1 MNPNFINW
9 IKLHN
14 TLVAA
19 VILFFIAFGVY
30 ANNLNNQL
38 FWDDLDWISNN
49 PRVHSFSGDNV
60 KSWLTENTLAG
71 IGLKSNYYR
80 PFLFATFT
88 ANYVVHQ
95 DKPFGYHL
103 VNNLLHAGNAV
114 LVFILLFF
122 ALKKRW
128 PAFLVALLFAVHPL
142 QTEAITYIAGR
153 GDPLNVFWML
163 VSLLAVRKLYEQS
176 DKKIRWYI
184 ISGITV
190 VLAIL
195 SRETAII
202 FPFLAMVYAVAFLE
216 NGRFWQS
223 IRGAFIKML
232 PYFVVVFIYGILRL
246 TALNFENTLNFYA
259 VSNPYTEN
267 FFVRMYTFM
276 GILLSYAKLLIL
288 PLGQHMERGAT
299 VFLNP
304 WYWQVLIPVL
314 VLVAI
319 LWVTRKLYKKSW
331 DSRTP
336 TSPAGEP
343 AMSNVLV
350 FAFGWFFINLGPTSG
365 ITPINA
371 LMYEHWLYLAM
382 VGPFTALMVL
392 GDRLI
397 LNQFARKTAVCI
409 VIVLAIF
416 GGWLSVKRNTLWGNP
431 IAFFE
436 DILLYEP
443 NSARVNNNL
452 ANHYAS
458 IGNLPKAEEH
468 YWKAVESNDSF
479 PQPYFNLGTL
489 LMERNDVRGAI
500 EVFEKAIK
508 ADSYFPNAYDRLSV
522 IYASQGNLVKARE
535 MVKKFIELQPINP
548 AAYYNL
554 ALIEQATGNRADA
567 RTAIQAGLRYAPEG
581 SEVKNAMEKLLT
593 ELK

>member
-1 MNPNFINW
+1 MNSNLVNW
-9 IKLHN
+9 IRSHK
-14 TLVAA
+14 TLIAAA
-19 VILFFIAFGVY
+19 VLFFVTFGVY
-30 ANNLNNQL
+30 ANNLNNEL

-49 PRVHSFSGDNV
+49 PRVHEFSGDNV

-88 ANYVVHQ
+88 ANYVIHK
-95 DKPFGYHL
+95 DNPLGYHL
-103 VNNLLHAGNAV
+103 VNNLLHAGNVV
-114 LVFILLFF
+114 LIFILLLA

-128 PAFLVALLFAVHPL
+128 PAFLVALIFAIHPL

-163 VSLLAVRKLYEQS
+163 VSLLILRKLYERP
-176 DKKIRWYI
+176 DKKTRWYFL
-184 ISGITV
+184 SGATL

-202 FPFLAMVYAVAFLE
+202 FPFLAMIYAVAFLE
-216 NGRFWQS
+216 TGRFWQT
-223 IRGAFIKML
+223 IRRAFIKTL
-232 PYFVVVFIYGILRL
+232 PYFAIVFIYGILRL
-246 TALNFENTLNFYA
+246 TVLNFENTLNFYA
-259 VSNPYTEN
+259 VSNPYTES

-276 GILLSYAKLLIL
+276 SILLSYAKLLIW
-288 PLGQHMERGAT
+288 PAGQHMERGAT
-299 VFLNP
+299 VFLTP
-304 WYWQVLIPVL
+304 WYWQVVIPIIVL
-314 VLVAI
+314 VI
-319 LWVTRKLYKKSW
+319 TFWIIRRLYKKSW
-331 DSRTP
+331 DSRVP
-336 TSPAGEP
+336 S
-343 AMSNVLV
+343 MSNILV
-350 FAFGWFFINLGPTSG
+350 FALGWFFINLGPTSG

-382 VGPFTALMVL
+382 VGPLAAIMVL

-397 LNQFARKTAVCI
+397 SGQAARKIAVCL
-409 VIVLAIF
+409 VIVLAIV
-416 GGWLSVKRNTLWGNP
+416 GGWLSVKRNNLWGNP

-436 DILLYEP
+436 DILKYEP

-458 IGNLPKAEEH
+458 IGDLAKAEEH

-489 LMERNDVRGAI
+489 LMERNDIRGAI

-508 ADSYFPNAYDRLSV
+508 ADPYFPNAYDQLSV
-522 IYASQGNLVKARE
+522 IYAGQGNLAKARE

-567 RTAIQAGLRYAPEG
+567 RSAIQSGLRYAPEG
-581 SEVKNAMEKLLT
+581 SEVRIAMEKLLAS
-593 ELK
+593 LK

>member
-1 MNPNFINW
+1 MSLNFGNW
-9 IKLHN
+9 IRSHQ
-14 TLVAA
+14 TLATGIV
-19 VILFFIAFGVY
+19 LFFVAFGVY
-30 ANNLNNQL
+30 GNNLRNEL

-49 PRVHSFSGDNV
+49 PRVHEFSVDNV

-88 ANYVVHQ
+88 ANYVLHGDNPV
-95 DKPFGYHL
+95 GYHL
-103 VNNLLHAGNAV
+103 VNNVLHAGNAV
-114 LVFILLFF
+114 LVFLLLLV

-142 QTEAITYIAGR
+142 QTEAVTYIAGR

-163 VSLLAVRKLYEQS
+163 VSLLILRKIYERPE
-176 DKKIRWYI
+176 KKTRWYLL
-184 ISGITV
+184 SGATL

-216 NGRFWQS
+216 TGRFWQA
-223 IRGAFIKML
+223 IRGAFVKTIPHFL
-232 PYFVVVFIYGILRL
+232 IVFVYGILRL
-246 TALNFENTLNFYA
+246 TVLNFENTLNFYA
-259 VSNPYTEN
+259 VSNPYTESI
-267 FFVRMYTFM
+267 FVRMYTFM
-276 GILLSYAKLLIL
+276 GILLSYVKLLIL

-299 VFLNP
+299 VFLTP
-304 WYWQVLIPVL
+304 WYWQVCIPIL
-314 VLVAI
+314 LLAGI
-319 LWVTRKLYKKSW
+319 LWFIRKRYKKSW
-331 DSRTP
+331 DNR
-336 TSPAGEP
+336 EP
-343 AMSNVLV
+343 AISNVLI
-350 FAFGWFFINLGPTSG
+350 FAFGWFFVNLGPTSG

-382 VGPFTALMVL
+382 AGPLTVLIVL

-397 LNQFARKTAVCI
+397 TDQAKKKAAVCL
-409 VIVLAIF
+409 VIVLALM

-436 DILLYEP
+436 DILRYEP

-458 IGNLPKAEEH
+458 TGNLAKAEEH

-489 LMERNDVRGAI
+489 LLERNDVRGAI

-508 ADSYFPNAYDRLSV
+508 ADPYFPNAYDQLSV
-522 IYASQGNLVKARE
+522 IYASQGNLSKARD
-535 MVKKFIELQPINP
+535 MVTKFIELQPINP
-548 AAYYNL
+548 MAYYNL
-554 ALIEQATGNRADA
+554 ARLEQAMGNKAEA
-567 RTAIQAGLRYAPEG
+567 RTAIQAGFRYASEG
-581 SEVKNAMEKLLT
+581 SEIRIAMEKLLAD
-593 ELK
+593 LK

>member
-1 MNPNFINW
+1 MNPGLINW
-9 IKLHN
+9 IKSHN

-19 VILFFIAFGVY
+19 VILFLVTFGLY
-30 ANNLNNQL
+30 ANNLNNEL

-49 PRVHSFSGDNV
+49 PRVHEFSGDNV
-60 KSWLTENTLAG
+60 KSWFTENTLAG

-88 ANYVVHQ
+88 ANHVIHQ

-122 ALKKRW
+122 VLKKRW
-128 PAFLVALLFAVHPL
+128 SAFLVALLFAVHPL

-163 VSLLAVRKLYEQS
+163 ISLLAVRKLYEQP

-184 ISGITV
+184 ISSITV

-216 NGRFWQS
+216 TGRFWQT
-223 IRGAFIKML
+223 IRGAFVKTL
-232 PYFVVVFIYGILRL
+232 PYFVIVFIYGILRL
-246 TALNFENTLNFYA
+246 TVLNFENTLNFYA
-259 VSNPYTEN
+259 VANPYTESL
-267 FFVRMYTFM
+267 FVRMYTFLS
-276 GILLSYAKLLIL
+276 ILLSYARLLVW
-288 PLGQHMERGAT
+288 PSGQHMERGAT

-304 WYWQVLIPVL
+304 WYWQVIVPILAL
-314 VLVAI
+314 VLI
-319 LWVTRKLYKKSW
+319 LWLIRKNYKKSW
-331 DSRTP
+331 NSGV
-336 TSPAGEP
+336 PAV
-343 AMSNVLV
+343 SNVLV

-365 ITPINA
+365 VTPINA

-382 VGPFTALMVL
+382 VGPITALIVL

-397 LNQFARKTAVCI
+397 LDQAKRKIAVCF
-409 VIVLAIF
+409 VIVLAVV
-416 GGWLSVKRNTLWGNP
+416 GGWLSVKRNALWGNP

-436 DILLYEP
+436 DILRYEP
-443 NSARVNNNL
+443 ASARVNNNL

-458 IGNLPKAEEH
+458 IGDLAKAEEH

-489 LMERNDVRGAI
+489 LMERNDIRGAI

-508 ADSYFPNAYDRLSV
+508 ADPYFPNAYDQLSV

-548 AAYYNL
+548 MAYYNL
-554 ALIEQATGNRADA
+554 ALIEQATGNRAEA
-567 RTAIQAGLRYAPEG
+567 RSAVQAGLRYAPEG
-581 SEVKNAMEKLLT
+581 SEVKTAMEKLLAS
-593 ELK
+593 LK

>member
-1 MNPNFINW
+1 MNSRLINW
-9 IKLHN
+9 VKSHN
-14 TLVAA
+14 TLVVVA
-19 VILFFIAFGVY
+19 VLFLVTFGVY
-30 ANNLNNQL
+30 ANNLNNEL
-38 FWDDLDWISNN
+38 FWDDLDWIVNN
-49 PRVHSFSGDNV
+49 PRVHEFSGDNI

-88 ANYVVHQ
+88 ANYVIHE
-95 DKPFGYHL
+95 DRPFGYHL
-103 VNNLLHAGNAV
+103 VNNLLHAGNVV
-114 LVFILLFF
+114 LVFILLFL

-128 PAFLVALLFAVHPL
+128 PAFLVALIFAIHPL
-142 QTEAITYIAGR
+142 QTEAVTYIAGR

-163 VSLLAVRKLYEQS
+163 VSLLILKKPYERP
-176 DKKIRWYI
+176 DKKIYWYLL
-184 ISGITV
+184 SGTTLI
-190 VLAIL
+190 LAIL

-202 FPFLAMVYAVAFLE
+202 FPFLAIIYSVAFLE
-216 NGRFWQS
+216 TGRFWQA
-223 IRGAFIKML
+223 IRGAFVKAL
-232 PYFVVVFIYGILRL
+232 PYFLIVFVYGILRL

-259 VSNPYTEN
+259 VANPYTES

-276 GILLSYAKLLIL
+276 GILLSYAKLLVW
-288 PLGQHMERGAT
+288 PVGQHMERGAT
-299 VFLNP
+299 VFLSP
-304 WYWQVLIPVL
+304 WYWQVFLPILILAV
-314 VLVAI
+314 I
-319 LWVTRKLYKKSW
+319 LWIIRKTYKKLW
-331 DSRTP
+331 DSRMP
-336 TSPAGEP
+336 S
-343 AMSNVLV
+343 MSNVLI

-382 VGPFTALMVL
+382 VGPLTAVMVL

-397 LNQFARKTAVCI
+397 SGPTARKISVCV
-409 VIVLAIF
+409 VIILAIF

-436 DILLYEP
+436 DILRYEP

-458 IGNLPKAEEH
+458 IGNLAKAEEH

-489 LMERNDVRGAI
+489 LMERNDIRGAI

-508 ADSYFPNAYDRLSV
+508 ADPNFPNAYDQLSV
-522 IYASQGNLVKARE
+522 IYASQGNLAKARE

-554 ALIEQATGNRADA
+554 ALIEQATGNRAEA
-567 RTAIQAGLRYAPEG
+567 RSAIQAGLRYAPEG

-593 ELK
+593 GL